1 MSQEGRTN
9 MKSISRLVA
18 ILSCGAL
25 LQSCA
30 HVRGTTTSFYVPE
43 YRPGGTI
50 AVIAADEAVNQS
62 LEFQLYKTKIEQ
74 RLEVVGYR
82 IAPISTADQVALV
95 AYGIDTGQTS
105 AVSTPI
111 IGQTGGG
118 TSYHSGSVYGSGG
131 SASYSGTSY
140 SMPRYGVVGSFT
152 NSQTTYGRAIAIDI
166 VNMPKVKS
174 DPVKSL
180 YQGRVISRGS
190 CGAISAVFD
199 EMLEIM
205 FRNFPGESG
214 KSNTL
219 EVSGDFNC

>member
-1 MSQEGRTN
+1 
-9 MKSISRLVA
+9 MKSTSRLVA
-18 ILSCGAL
+18 ILLCGAL

-50 AVIAADEAVNQS
+50 SVIAADESVNQS

-74 RLEVVGYR
+74 RLSAAGYR
-82 IAPISTADQVALV
+82 VAPISAADQVALV

-111 IGQTGGG
+111 FGQTGGG
-118 TSYHSGSVYGSGG
+118 TSYHSGTVYGSGG
-131 SASYSGTSY
+131 SASYNGTSY
-140 SMPRYGVVGSFT
+140 SMPRYGVVGSYT
-152 NSQTTYGRAIAIDI
+152 GSQTTYGRAIAIDI
-166 VNMPKVKS
+166 VNMPKSKT

-190 CGAISAVFD
+190 CGAISEVFD

-205 FRNFPGESG
+205 FKNFPGESG
-214 KSNTL
+214 KSKAM

>member
-1 MSQEGRTN
+1 
-9 MKSISRLVA
+9 MKSPLRLLA
-18 ILSCGAL
+18 ILLCGAM

-50 AVIAADEAVNQS
+50 SVIAADESINQS

-74 RLEVVGYR
+74 RLSLAGYSVTPT
-82 IAPISTADQVALV
+82 AAADQVALV

-111 IGQTGGG
+111 FGQTGGG
-118 TSYHSGSVYGSGG
+118 TSYHSGTVYGSGG
-131 SASYSGTSY
+131 SAAYSGTSY
-140 SMPRYGVVGSFT
+140 SMPRYGVVGSYT
-152 NSQTTYGRAIAIDI
+152 GAQTTYGRAIAIDI
-166 VNMPKVKS
+166 IKISKDKTDAVK
-174 DPVKSL
+174 PL

-190 CGAISAVFD
+190 CGAISEVFD

-205 FRNFPGESG
+205 FKSFPGESG
-214 KSNTL
+214 KSKTMN
-219 EVSGDFNC
+219 VPANFNC

>member
-1 MSQEGRTN
+1 MN
-9 MKSISRLVA
+9 SISKLVA
-18 ILSCGAL
+18 ILLCGAF

-30 HVRGTTTSFYVPE
+30 SVRGTTTSFYVPE

-50 AVIAADEAVNQS
+50 AVIASDEAINQS

-74 RLEVVGYR
+74 RLAAAGYE
-82 IAPISTADQVALV
+82 IAPISAADQVALI

-111 IGQTGGG
+111 FGQTGGG
-118 TSYHSGSVYGSGG
+118 TAYHSGTVYGGGG

-140 SMPRYGVVGSFT
+140 SMPQYGVVGSYTRAKT
-152 NSQTTYGRAIAIDI
+152 NYSRAIAIDI
-166 VNMPKVKS
+166 VNMAKTNS
-174 DPVKSL
+174 INAL

-190 CGAISAVFD
+190 CGAISEVFD

-205 FRNFPGESG
+205 FKNFPGASG
-214 KSNTL
+214 KSKTL
-219 EVSGDFNC
+219 EVRSEADC

>member
-1 MSQEGRTN
+1 
-9 MKSISRLVA
+9 MKFILKCVA
-18 ILSCGAL
+18 ILLCGAF

-30 HVRGTTTSFYVPE
+30 SVRGTTTSFYVPE

-50 AVIAADEAVNQS
+50 AVIAADESVNQS

-74 RLEVVGYR
+74 RLAAAGYG
-82 IAPISTADQVALV
+82 IAPISSADQIALV

-111 IGQTGGG
+111 FGQTGGG
-118 TSYHSGSVYGSGG
+118 TSYHSGTVYGSGG

-140 SMPRYGVVGSFT
+140 SMPRYGVVGSYT
-152 NSQTTYGRAIAIDI
+152 GSQTTYGRAIAIDI
-166 VNMPKVKS
+166 VNMPKNKTE
-174 DPVKSL
+174 PVKSL

-190 CGAISAVFD
+190 CGAIAEVFD

-205 FRNFPGESG
+205 FKNFPGVSG
-214 KSNTL
+214 KSQTL
-219 EVSGDFNC
+219 EVRSEADC